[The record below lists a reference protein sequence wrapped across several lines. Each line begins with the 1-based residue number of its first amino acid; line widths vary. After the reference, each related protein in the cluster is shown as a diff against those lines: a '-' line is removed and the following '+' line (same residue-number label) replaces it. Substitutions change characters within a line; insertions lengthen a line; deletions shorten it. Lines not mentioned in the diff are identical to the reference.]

1 MSQNKE
7 KTFIHKALTAIN
19 KGDATALRKNIKEAI
34 LSKVRRAVAKRE
46 KQIAKSFLDEATN
59 IQEESPSTAEKIAL
73 HLKHILKVAPG
84 KDRANVANQIMNLV
98 GKDKSFKNPK
108 FDKAFGK
115 LLPLATTENKV
126 LRTEFEKA
134 VQDTM
139 NAL

>member
-1 MSQNKE
+1 MTNNKE

-46 KQIAKSFLDEATN
+46 KQIAKSFLDEATHV
-59 IQEESPSTAEKIAL
+59 QEDYADTATKIAT
-73 HLKHILKVAPG
+73 HLNFIVKAAPG
-84 KDRANVANQIMNLV
+84 KARANIANQIMNLV
-98 GKDKSFKNPK
+98 GKDKSFNNPK

-115 LLPLATTENKV
+115 LLPLATTEDKV

-134 VQDTM
+134 VTDVM
-139 NAL
+139 NSL